1 MLVVFVEVAIG
12 LRSFAGNKS
21 PAVKVYITN
30 RDTSERLLHATRLGL
45 LKENSNSLPYHVPNV
60 NPVRYWFQ

>member
-21 PAVKVYITN
+21 PAVKVHITN
-30 RDTSERLLHATRLGL
+30 RDTSERLLRATRLGL
-45 LKENSNSLPYHVPNV
+45 LKEALIAH
-60 NPVRYWFQ
+60 FM